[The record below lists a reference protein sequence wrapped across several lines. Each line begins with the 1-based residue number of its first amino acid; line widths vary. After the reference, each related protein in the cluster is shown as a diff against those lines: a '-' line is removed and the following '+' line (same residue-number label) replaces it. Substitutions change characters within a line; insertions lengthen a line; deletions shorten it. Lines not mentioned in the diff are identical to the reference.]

1 MRTYRNAS
9 LASQISDEEVNEI
22 IVRSTELV
30 NKNKEAFNMFKDHT
44 QERKQKIL
52 TLTQKETN
60 H

>member
-9 LASQISDEEVNEI
+9 LASPISDEEVNEI

-30 NKNKEAFNMFKDHT
+30 NKNKEAFNIFKEPT

-52 TLTQKETN
+52 TLTQKRN
-60 H
+60 

>member
-1 MRTYRNAS
+1 MRTYRDAS

-52 TLTQKETN
+52 TLTQKRN
-60 H
+60 

>member
-30 NKNKEAFNMFKDHT
+30 NKNKEAFNMFKNHT